1 MGLYGDLPQAK
12 GSAAQEDNA
21 ALTKQN
27 SWTPSNLAPPARKP
41 SVFGAPPAVLRAG
54 RGKPTSATQRQS
66 AVRRESGDHTSTSA
80 PTPTG
85 AAQSFFSVNVQD
97 EYDPARPN
105 DYEEIRRTRERQ
117 RVDAE
122 REAERQEELRAQ
134 KAAQEAAAK
143 AVLAMQQKP
152 PDNPAA
158 AAASMQPPGQDREA
172 ALGLSGEEAFARR
185 AMLSRGGSAGF
196 GDAAAAA
203 PPDQVAQV
211 AQAMAQNPGAR
222 GMDLAAKMME
232 KMGWKSGLG
241 LGRNKQGIVNPL
253 MVQKTDKRGG
263 SIVSSPAAQ
272 AQAPE
277 AAPPAKKPK
286 GGVIL
291 GTPTRVVLLRN
302 MVGPGEVDPDLED
315 EVANECSKYGQ
326 VQSVMI
332 FEVTTA
338 GYPDDQAVRIFVEFE
353 RMEQATKVRWALRL
367 HKPSSTVPFLS
378 RALPCPSAAA
388 TDTVFTQLMK
398 CTCGNVCEAALQ
410 LWSNC
415 DVALGSL
422 PTCMQFCGVHE
433 LLLHVCAM
441 ATQVRDHIGK
451 FWHKTALKSL
461 SVYTHSVCYMLFSGI
476 MLISQ
481 NAGCCLAYDAHAL
494 ACYCSLSL
502 ILEAGSLGAEQCLQL
517 FSMKISLTSRTWVQN
532 QESLHDHMVTCDAV
546 HSSLHDRPW
555 AVDVVTVM
563 HKFIASNSRK
573 TDRVG

>member
-27 SWTPSNLAPPARKP
+27 TWMPSNLAPPARKP

-172 ALGLSGEEAFARR
+172 ALALSGEEAFARR
-185 AMLSRGGSAGF
+185 AMLSRGGSAAF
-196 GDAAAAA
+196 DDAAAAA

-263 SIVSSPAAQ
+263 TIVSSPAAQ
-272 AQAPE
+272 AQAAE

-353 RMEQATKVRWALRL
+353 RMEQATKSVIDLGGRFFGGR
-367 HKPSSTVPFLS
+367 TV
-378 RALPCPSAAA
+378 SA
-388 TDTVFTQLMK
+388 TFFDEDKFDKQ
-398 CTCGNVCEAALQ
+398 
-410 LWSNC
+410 
-415 DVALGSL
+415 DLG
-422 PTCMQFCGVHE
+422 PQPGEF
-433 LLLHVCAM
+433 A
-441 ATQVRDHIGK
+441 
-451 FWHKTALKSL
+451 
-461 SVYTHSVCYMLFSGI
+461 
-476 MLISQ
+476 
-481 NAGCCLAYDAHAL
+481 
-494 ACYCSLSL
+494 
-502 ILEAGSLGAEQCLQL
+502 
-517 FSMKISLTSRTWVQN
+517 
-532 QESLHDHMVTCDAV
+532 
-546 HSSLHDRPW
+546 
-555 AVDVVTVM
+555 
-563 HKFIASNSRK
+563 
-573 TDRVG
+573 